1 MEVPAWE
8 IIYQDDEIKFGQA
21 DGEYALFYDGNTYR
35 LSPIRY
41 ETALSPADFGLTNL
55 KMSLVHAKKAGE
67 TGDGRYYWT

>member
-1 MEVPAWE
+1 MDEPAWN

-41 ETALSPADFGLTNL
+41 EPGINIEGPDKTPQTRKCALYGSRP
-55 KMSLVHAKKAGE
+55 
-67 TGDGRYYWT
+67 

>member
-1 MEVPAWE
+1 MDEPAWN

-41 ETALSPADFGLTNL
+41 EPGINIEGPESIITVHNSFT
-55 KMSLVHAKKAGE
+55 MEELVSAIE
-67 TGDGRYYWT
+67 NN